1 MYVARVDALEVGQ
14 NEDAHAVAARLDNDL
29 GVNEWWS
36 PMQPRRPERTGP
48 RVTED
53 GLKVPSWWAD
63 EETESQQWLL
73 SQGVVL

>member
-1 MYVARVDALEVGQ
+1 
-14 NEDAHAVAARLDNDL
+14 
-29 GVNEWWS
+29 
-36 PMQPRRPERTGP
+36 MQPRRPENTGP
-48 RVTED
+48 RVTDD